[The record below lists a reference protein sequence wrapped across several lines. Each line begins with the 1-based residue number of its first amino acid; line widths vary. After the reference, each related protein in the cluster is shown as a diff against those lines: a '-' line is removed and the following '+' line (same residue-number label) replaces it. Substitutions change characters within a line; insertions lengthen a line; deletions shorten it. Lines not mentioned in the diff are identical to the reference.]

1 MQGNPSM
8 RAHSLAYMSLLRD
21 RIAECMKR
29 RPDVKQADIA
39 RACKVR
45 TPSVADWLNGKT
57 KTLKPEP
64 ARLGAALFGC
74 DQNWLATGTGSP
86 NWEGGSARQAAP
98 EVSLADALGV
108 LGRHLAADMDRDTR
122 AELGDAL
129 QSWARWHG
137 KDSYL
142 DNVASLLAKAG
153 PGAQA
158 PTVAPAVEP
167 PRPDFS
173 SQRNNDV
180 SRTFKPK
187 EAAPERTPP
196 AVVRRGS

>member
-1 MQGNPSM
+1 M
-8 RAHSLAYMSLLRD
+8 RANSLPYMSLLRE

-29 RPDVKQADIA
+29 RPDLKQADIA
-39 RACKVR
+39 RACKVQ

-86 NWEGGSARQAAP
+86 NWDNGAARQAAP
-98 EVSLADALGV
+98 EVSLADALSV

-129 QSWARWHG
+129 QSWARWG
-137 KDSYL
+137 GRDSYR
-142 DNVASLLAKAG
+142 DNVAQLLARA
-153 PGAQA
+153 AQPTPA
-158 PTVAPAVEP
+158 PQPSVPAPP
-167 PRPDFS
+167 TPDFS

-187 EAAPERTPP
+187 ESAPERTPP